1 MATRTPANTYQIK
14 VTLID
19 SKPPIWRRL
28 LVPSTIKLEKL
39 HDILQNAMGW
49 TDFHL
54 HQFQVGNQFFGV
66 PDEEN
71 FEDMEDEALVKL
83 NQVLKAEKDT
93 MVYTYDFGDDWRHK
107 IVLEKVLPV
116 DPDVSLPCCTAGKR
130 ACPPEDC
137 GGIWGYAE
145 LLEIIHD
152 PEDPEHQSMLGWL
165 GKGFDSERFDMD
177 AVNRRLRPRIAKK
190 RLNPL

>member
-1 MATRTPANTYQIK
+1 MVTKTPASTYQIK
-14 VTLID
+14 VTLVD

-28 LVPSTIKLEKL
+28 LVPGSVNLEKL
-39 HDILQNAMGW
+39 HNILQDAMGW
-49 TDFHL
+49 TDSHL
-54 HQFQVGNQFFGV
+54 HQFQVGRRFFGV
-66 PDEEN
+66 PDPEA

-83 NQVLKAEKDT
+83 YEVLRAEKDA

-116 DPDVSLPCCTAGKR
+116 DPAVPLPRCTAGKR

-145 LLEIIHD
+145 LLETIHD
-152 PEDPEHQSMLGWL
+152 SDHSEHHSMLEWL
-165 GKGFDSERFDMD
+165 GKGFDPERFDMD
-177 AVNRRLRPRIAKK
+177 AVNRRFQKKYKK
-190 RLNPL
+190 RP

>member
-1 MATRTPANTYQIK
+1 MVTKTPEKTYQIK
-14 VTLID
+14 VTLVD

-28 LVPSTIKLEKL
+28 LVSSTIKLDKL
-39 HDILQNAMGW
+39 HHIFQKAMGW
-49 TDFHL
+49 TDSHL

-66 PDEEN
+66 PDEEA

-83 NQVLKAEKDT
+83 NEVLRAEKDA

-116 DPDVSLPCCTAGKR
+116 DPDVLLPCCTAGKR

-145 LLEIIHD
+145 LLETIHD
-152 PEDPEHQSMLGWL
+152 PEHPEHHSMLEWL
-165 GKGFDSERFDMD
+165 GKGFDPESFDTD
-177 AVNRRLRPRIAKK
+177 AVNSRFRPRSAKK
-190 RLNPL
+190 RL